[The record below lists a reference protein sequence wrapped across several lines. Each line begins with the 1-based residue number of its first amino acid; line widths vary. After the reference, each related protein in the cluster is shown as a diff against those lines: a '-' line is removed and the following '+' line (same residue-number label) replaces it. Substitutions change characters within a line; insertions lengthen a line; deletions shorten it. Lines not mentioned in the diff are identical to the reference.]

1 MLVLLLAGCDKDF
14 EQLNINPNLVSK
26 NYFNPAFLFP
36 PAQYGVTN
44 DLYADSFYGSAMVQH
59 FSTILEGGSSWT
71 EGDKYIY
78 HKGHNEQLWHSHY
91 GAVKN
96 LVDIIES
103 TRELEQYNNLHQ
115 MARIW
120 KVLTFQ
126 RLTDVYGDLPYSEA
140 GLAYYKQITRPQYDK
155 KKDIYADMQRVG

>member
-1 MLVLLLAGCDKDF
+1 MTSTQILLRLRDGA
-14 EQLNINPNLVSK
+14 
-26 NYFNPAFLFP
+26 AFLHD
-36 PAQYGVTN
+36 TRR
-44 DLYADSFYGSAMVQH
+44 
-59 FSTILEGGSSWT
+59 GSSWT

-155 KKDIYADMQRVG
+155 QEDIYADMLNELDDAVNKLRLDQRLW